1 MATYDN
7 DLRLKEIT
15 TGDESGTWGT
25 STNTN
30 LELIA
35 EAFSYGTEASFSS
48 DADATTTIADGL
60 TDPARSLYFKVTSGV
75 SLTATRT
82 LTIAP
87 NDVSKI
93 WIIENATSGSQ
104 SINISQGSG
113 ANITIPAGDTK
124 VVYSD
129 GAGAGAAF
137 FDAFASLSVVDL
149 KVQDDLTVTGDIDVD
164 GTTNLD
170 VVDIDGAVDMAS
182 TLGVTGV
189 ATLASLVATTADIN
203 GGTIDGTVIGGT
215 TPAAGTFTTLTA
227 NTSITGTLATAA
239 QTNITSVGTLTGLT
253 VNGNVSVDGGTIKL
267 DGNYPTGTGN
277 VALGNS
283 ALDDGSLSGGG
294 NTAIGSVALT
304 ANTTGSSNT
313 AVGNRSLTAN
323 TTGVNNSAFGQDSLT
338 SNSEGNSNV
347 AVGINAMLSNTTG
360 SQNVGIGQ
368 QTLNASTTGSYN
380 TAVGFQSLFAN
391 TTASENT
398 AMGISALGANTTG
411 GGNTAVGRVALAA
424 NTTAANNTA
433 VGTVSLYS
441 NTTGASNAALG
452 AYALQ
457 NNTTGANNAA
467 VGYGSLLATT
477 TGNFSTALGHSALT
491 AQNGAG
497 ENTAVGHASQLAT
510 TSGTGNT
517 SIGEGSGRD
526 ITTGSQNVM
535 IGADTGRAA
544 SPSGSITTQSNRLCM
559 GNNNITNA
567 YIKVAWTV
575 TSDKR
580 DKTDIEPLT
589 MGLNFVNKLEPVT
602 YKWDMRSDY
611 KDGKPDGTH
620 KKENLQGGLLAQDV
634 EELERAYGYKVEDGT
649 SILTDKNPD
658 GNYGLTY
665 SKFIPV
671 LINAVQELSTQVDE
685 LKSEL
690 LALKGE

>member
-48 DADATTTIADGL
+48 DADATTTIEDGL

-690 LALKGE
+690 LALKKE